1 MGEVTLTSAFIPSA
15 LVSSQSLTRSFIM
28 SKSLALAFATAVTGE
43 EAQFMNSAVNG
54 GAVVTVNQKTG
65 ASGSIGYLLAYGDK
79 ASRNGEAARRYYG
92 FLAAGNYRPVLMD
105 IITAMVP
112 KANQDWILAGV
123 PTGGAR
129 ISQETTVGILR
140 QIKSVYDAKRNK
152 EGQPVE
158 LKGKKADYMA
168 FIENVL
174 RQAEPETIEA

>member
-1 MGEVTLTSAFIPSA
+1 
-15 LVSSQSLTRSFIM
+15 M
-28 SKSLALAFATAVTGE
+28 SKSLALAFSAAVTGE

-54 GAVVTVNQKTG
+54 GAAITVNQKTG

-79 ASRNGEAARRYYG
+79 ASRNNESARRYYG
-92 FLAAGNYRPVLMD
+92 FLASGNYRPVLMD

-112 KANQDWILAGV
+112 KSNVDWIMAGV
-123 PTGGAR
+123 PSGNAR

-140 QIKSVYDAKRNK
+140 QIKSVYDTKRTK
-152 EGQPVE
+152 DGKPVE

-174 RQAEPETIEA
+174 RQAAPETIEA

>member
-1 MGEVTLTSAFIPSA
+1 
-15 LVSSQSLTRSFIM
+15 M
-28 SKSLALAFATAVTGE
+28 SKSLALAFSSVYTGADAAKFIE
-43 EAQFMNSAVNG
+43 HVNG
-54 GAVVTVNQKTG
+54 GGSLTVNQKTG

-79 ASRNGEAARRYYG
+79 ASRNMESARRYYG

-112 KANQDWILAGV
+112 KANVDWIMAGV
-123 PTGGAR
+123 PTGNAR

-140 QIKSVYDAKRNK
+140 QIKSVYDAKRTKDGN
-152 EGQPVE
+152 PVE

-174 RQAEPETIEA
+174 RQAAPETIEA